1 MARRLVSTFVVL
13 PLGILLVAFAVA
25 NRHSVT
31 VSLDPLG
38 AANPSLSATL
48 PLFLMLLVVLTMG
61 VIAGGIATWFG
72 QGKWR
77 KAARRLDAE
86 AKALRAEC
94 ANLRTELAAKDQ
106 PPATALPAPVQ
117 AVA

>member
-1 MARRLVSTFVVL
+1 MVRRLVSIFVVL

-25 NRHSVT
+25 NRHAVT
-31 VSLDPLG
+31 VSLDPL
-38 AANPSLSATL
+38 APANPSLSATL
-48 PLFLMLLVVLTMG
+48 PLFLMVLAVLTTG

-77 KAARRLDAE
+77 KAARRLETE
-86 AKALRAEC
+86 AKTLRAEC
-94 ANLRTELAAKDQ
+94 ASLRTELAAREQ
-106 PPATALPAPVQ
+106 PALPPPVQ